1 MEVPGL
7 PVPARPRLGVPT
19 ARGVAVTVRRPAA
32 GQHRHQRG
40 RTTRKLITRTDSIQP
55 HRVAS
60 AGRASKIVGMPDTPE
75 PERRWL
81 GRVAAAA
88 YLDCDPTTIDRLVD
102 GGRLTRY
109 KVGGMS
115 RFDMY
120 EMDAMVKSGAQT
132 TGATRAG

>member
-1 MEVPGL
+1 
-7 PVPARPRLGVPT
+7 
-19 ARGVAVTVRRPAA
+19 
-32 GQHRHQRG
+32 
-40 RTTRKLITRTDSIQP
+40 
-55 HRVAS
+55 
-60 AGRASKIVGMPDTPE
+60 MPDTPE

-102 GGRLTRY
+102 SGRLTRY

-120 EMDAMVKSGAQT
+120 EMDDMVKSGAQT